1 MVTFS
6 SSYTPPYPLRKVNIG
21 TFSDWVSGVH
31 QSKLQ
36 SSSPSHQAPVA
47 KLQPSSSSRQAPA
60 SRQAPLVKLCSH
72 QASVALHQSKLQS
85 PSSRRHHYTVYSQNS
100 GERTIFFYM
109 ANCIS
114 SCFHN
119 DNKKTRNSRQNV
131 EFDHVKENY
140 IMSNSLKSPKQD
152 KYCSSQAYKSS

>member
-60 SRQAPLVKLCSH
+60 SRQAPVVKLCSH

-85 PSSRRHHYTVYSQNS
+85 PSSRRHHYTLQYTVRIQVSAPFS
-100 GERTIFFYM
+100 FIWRTAFQVVFTMI
-109 ANCIS
+109 I
-114 SCFHN
+114 
-119 DNKKTRNSRQNV
+119 KKLGMR
-131 EFDHVKENY
+131 
-140 IMSNSLKSPKQD
+140 D
-152 KYCSSQAYKSS
+152 KM